1 MQTHLTD
8 YQERVSEPRLVALDI
23 VPLYALEKASI
34 RTIMTSKQP
43 LSIEQ
48 AVSSMLWKEVQGPGE
63 PSAAHL
69 QVGELYREHS
79 LQMAGSKLG
88 RTRSK
93 KTALQ
98 RLFELRPQP
107 FLGWKAFLQ
116 THQMTLTSHS
126 TRQILGTSSPGHA
139 SKVLVPPPSRS
150 H

>member
-107 FLGWKAFLQ
+107 FLG
-116 THQMTLTSHS
+116 
-126 TRQILGTSSPGHA
+126 
-139 SKVLVPPPSRS
+139 
-150 H
+150 